1 MLVGMAIKKR
11 ATKKSPAPGVTLM
24 TVCVPRE
31 THRAMKARVDADTS
45 VSSLCREVLEA
56 WFGVGRPAPEKL
68 ETIAPGVEDD
78 WARFTF
84 HCPDILRERGTKE
97 MQRRATSGPVGR
109 GKPRQLPT
117 ALAWLL
123 VQRFGPVEN
132 TSCI

>member
-1 MLVGMAIKKR
+1 MAIKKR
-11 ATKKSPAPGVTLM
+11 ATKKGTAPGVTLM

-45 VSSLCREVLEA
+45 VSSLCREVLEDT
-56 WFGVGRPAPEKL
+56 FGVGKPAPAKL
-68 ETIAPGVEDD
+68 ETIAPGADND
-78 WARFTF
+78 WARVTF

-97 MQRRATSGPVGR
+97 MQRRATTGPVGR

-123 VQRFGPVEN
+123 VQRFGAVEN

>member
-1 MLVGMAIKKR
+1 MLVRMAIKKR
-11 ATKKSPAPGVTLM
+11 ATKKGTASGVTLM

-31 THRAMKARVDADTS
+31 THRAMKAQVNADTS
-45 VSSLCREVLEA
+45 VSSLCREVLEHT
-56 WFGVGRPAPEKL
+56 FGVGKPAPAKL
-68 ETIAPGVEDD
+68 ETIAPTAESD

-84 HCPDILRERGTKE
+84 HCPDILRERGTRE
-97 MQRRATSGPVGR
+97 MQRRATAGPVGR

-123 VQRFGPVEN
+123 VQRFGPSEN